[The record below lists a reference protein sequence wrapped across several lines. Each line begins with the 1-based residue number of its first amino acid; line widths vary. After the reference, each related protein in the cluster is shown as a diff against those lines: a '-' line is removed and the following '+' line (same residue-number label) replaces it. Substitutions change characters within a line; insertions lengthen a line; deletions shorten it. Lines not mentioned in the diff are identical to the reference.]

1 MSLQSIS
8 PQRAKQLLGEGALLI
23 DIREPDE
30 YAREHIPQ
38 ARLRPVSTLQS
49 SPIET
54 GQAAQVVF
62 HCKSGGRTTA
72 NAARLAAATSCE
84 GYILEGGVEAWKRAG
99 LPVTTDSKQPLE
111 LMRQVQIAAG
121 SVVVLGVA
129 LGALLSPWL
138 YLLSGFVG
146 AGLVFAGATGHCG
159 LAGLLKL
166 MPWNRRAGM

>member
-1 MSLQSIS
+1 MPLQSIS

-38 ARLRPVSTLQS
+38 ARLRPVSSLQS
-49 SPIET
+49 SPIEVDP
-54 GQAAQVVF
+54 GAQVIF

-72 NAARLAAATSCE
+72 NATRLAAATNCE
-84 GYILEGGVEAWKRAG
+84 GYILEGGFEAWKRAG
-99 LPVTTDSKQPLE
+99 LPITTDSKQPLE
-111 LMRQVQIAAG
+111 LMRQVQITAG
-121 SVVVLGVA
+121 SAVVVGVV

-146 AGLVFAGATGHCG
+146 AGLVFSGATGSCG
-159 LAGLLKL
+159 LARLLKL
-166 MPWNRRAGM
+166 MPWNRRVGV